1 MLEELGTQVQD
12 WLERGRPVALAR
24 VVELTGFSAW
34 AGDPLVAVEAGGG
47 QVGDI
52 LGRFGSA
59 ALAPTVDRLTPEQFE
74 VVEVDVQGEMI
85 TEAGLVC
92 GGRVS
97 FLVQPAVEIPPALW
111 TALAQRSGVA
121 LVTRIEGP
129 TAGPASMVVLADGT
143 WSGALA
149 VGEPDHLA
157 AQAAELIA
165 EGGHGTRRIEDGA
178 GVVLIESWVPEPRL
192 VVVGEGDL
200 VDAIRAQAGLLG
212 WDTRPAASVA
222 DAEAGL
228 AWAGDSAALVMLSHV
243 ADIDTPVLQR
253 ALGTRLA
260 YIGAMGSRRTQMA
273 RLERL
278 RAVGVG
284 ESDLERI
291 HRPIGLDLGG
301 RRPAEVALAIVAE
314 ILAVRSGRD
323 GRPLS
328 QRQGPI
334 HAPAKAVPVNA
345 VPVNAG

>member
-1 MLEELGTQVQD
+1 MLEELGAQVRD
-12 WLERGRPVALAR
+12 WLDGGRPVAVAR

-34 AGDPLVAVEAGGG
+34 AGDPLLAVEGGGG

-52 LGRFGSA
+52 LGRFGTA
-59 ALAPTVDRLTPEQFE
+59 ALVPTVERLTPERFE

-85 TEAGLVC
+85 SEAGLVC
-92 GGRVS
+92 GGQVS
-97 FLVQPAVEIPPALW
+97 FLVQPAVEIPSAFW
-111 TALAQRSGVA
+111 TALTQRSGVA

-157 AQAAELIA
+157 AAATDLIA

-192 VVVGEGDL
+192 VVVGDGDL
-200 VDAIRAQAGLLG
+200 VSAIRAQADLLG
-212 WDTRPAASVA
+212 WETRSAVSVA

-228 AWAGDSAALVMLSHV
+228 AWAGDSAALVMLSH
-243 ADIDTPVLQR
+243 DGNIDTPVFRR
-253 ALGTRLA
+253 ALEGRVA
-260 YIGAMGSRRTQMA
+260 YVGAMGSRRTQSA

-278 RAVGVG
+278 RAAGVA

-314 ILAVRSGRD
+314 ILAVRTGRD
-323 GRPLS
+323 GGHLS
-328 QRQGPI
+328 RRQGPI
-334 HAPAKAVPVNA
+334 NAPLSSVTA
-345 VPVNAG
+345 